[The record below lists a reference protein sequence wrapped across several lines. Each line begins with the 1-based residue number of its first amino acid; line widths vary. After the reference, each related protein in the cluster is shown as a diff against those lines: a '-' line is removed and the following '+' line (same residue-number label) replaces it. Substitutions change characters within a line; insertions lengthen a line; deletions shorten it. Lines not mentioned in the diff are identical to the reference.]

1 MTSGKERVS
10 RWGVVSNL
18 CNSQIP
24 TLQLGDRCADN
35 DLDKAN
41 MLNNHCFNTS
51 LPPLSGLFES
61 AEHMDLLEREAKN
74 ISYALR
80 RMFCIFCNKK
90 NDASKA
96 Y

>member
-1 MTSGKERVS
+1 MP
-10 RWGVVSNL
+10 
-18 CNSQIP
+18 NSQIP

-51 LPPLSGLFES
+51 LPPLSGPFES

-80 RMFCIFCNKK
+80 RMFCVFCKK
-90 NDASKA
+90 KMTFLKHINMS
-96 Y
+96 YQRSIY